1 VNGDNTLNIS
11 DAIYLVAHLF
21 QGGPAPESCP
31 GGGPG
36 AETACRD
43 GVDNDVDGATD
54 CDDWDCSNS
63 DLDCTPLSLAGFT
76 YQGENLQGYHE
87 WDHDR
92 TGIRMVSLPG
102 GSFNMGAQRE
112 DLAGPNYDENAGW
125 NGAGPQPMPG
135 DDINESPVHRV
146 TLSPF
151 LIGKFE
157 VTEDEYELIVG
168 GESPSVHVG
177 GNPSGGFDTV
187 GPPPRRPRQSP
198 RTSPAHASYGSS
210 VGVRLP
216 CRPAFGALL
225 GEWLSG

>member
-92 TGIRMVSLPG
+92 TGIRMV
-102 GSFNMGAQRE
+102 
-112 DLAGPNYDENAGW
+112 
-125 NGAGPQPMPG
+125 
-135 DDINESPVHRV
+135 
-146 TLSPF
+146 
-151 LIGKFE
+151 
-157 VTEDEYELIVG
+157 
-168 GESPSVHVG
+168 
-177 GNPSGGFDTV
+177 
-187 GPPPRRPRQSP
+187 
-198 RTSPAHASYGSS
+198 
-210 VGVRLP
+210 
-216 CRPAFGALL
+216 
-225 GEWLSG
+225 